1 MKATLQL
8 THSDTCFVQAGLE
21 ALRGNILARKPQ
33 GEADADLL
41 SRINHIE
48 EMIKQAD
55 RVELVRFGAG
65 FVGSAGPRKEG

>member
-8 THSDTCFVQAGLE
+8 HENEVAFVKAGLE
-21 ALRGNILARKPQ
+21 MLRLNLRPPALRNEDDIA
-33 GEADADLL
+33 LL

-48 EMIKQAD
+48 EMLGQAD

>member
-8 THSDTCFVQAGLE
+8 THTEAALVRIGLE
-21 ALRGNILARKPQ
+21 TLRANILARKPQ
-33 GEADADLL
+33 GEADVDLL

-48 EMIKQAD
+48 EMLGQAD
-55 RVELVRFGAG
+55 RVELARFDTA